1 MLVDEQFGG
10 TIPET
15 SKQHGLSLTMPAE
28 KSGVNEFQFEYGE
41 DFPAHIEK
49 YDLLATKV
57 LVRYNPDGDA
67 EMNERQTKRLKEL
80 ADWLHANGRSS
91 SSSCSSR
98 PSRPSWSPSAAT
110 PTATTPSCARSSCAA

>member
-15 SKQHGLSLTMPAE
+15 AKKHGLSLTMPAE

-41 DFPAHIEK
+41 DFGAHIEK

-57 LVRYNPDGDA
+57 LVRFNPDGDA
-67 EMNERQTKRLKEL
+67 EMNERQTERSEGARRL
-80 ADWLHANGRSS
+80 AARQRQASS

-110 PTATTPSCARSSCAA
+110 PTATTPSCVPS